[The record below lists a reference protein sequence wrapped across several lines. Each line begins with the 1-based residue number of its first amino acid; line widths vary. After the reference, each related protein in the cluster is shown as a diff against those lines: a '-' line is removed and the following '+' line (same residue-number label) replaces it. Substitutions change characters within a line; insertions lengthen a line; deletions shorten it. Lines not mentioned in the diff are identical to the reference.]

1 MNYNDCL
8 GNTKNYIGITMIVF
22 RNDSALLQIN
32 KNHWDLAWI
41 IQSYLGIIIKQKK
54 S

>member
-22 RNDSALLQIN
+22 RNDSAYDYKLIRTTGILHELIRVTQELL
-32 KNHWDLAWI
+32 L
-41 IQSYLGIIIKQKK
+41 KK
-54 S
+54 